1 MLCLG
6 GVSGSNFDWSKN
18 KSTGR
23 IVMGN
28 YFGGNIA
35 MVKINGKTVR
45 SRAFREIETYKDV
58 FRIAGI
64 YIADDAEIMTIT
76 DNRFV
81 MACASDRFQIV
92 DGLQYKDTSVF
103 IEKLYGRR

>member
-6 GVSGSNFDWSKN
+6 GVSGSNFDWAKN

-23 IVMGN
+23 TVMGN
-28 YFGGNIA
+28 YLDRNIA

-76 DNRFV
+76 NNRFV
-81 MACASDRFQIV
+81 MARAFDRFQIV
-92 DGLQYKDTSVF
+92 DGLRYKDTSVF
-103 IEKLYGRR
+103 IERLYGRR

>member
-1 MLCLG
+1 VLFSGRLD
-6 GVSGSNFDWSKN
+6 GSNFDWSKN

-23 IVMGN
+23 TVMGN
-28 YFGGNIA
+28 YLSGNTA
-35 MVKINGKTVR
+35 MVRINGKTVR

-64 YIADDAEIMTIT
+64 YIADDAEIKTIT
-76 DNRFV
+76 NSRFV
-81 MACASDRFQIV
+81 MARASDRFQIV

-103 IEKLYGRR
+103 IERLYGQH

>member
-1 MLCLG
+1 
-6 GVSGSNFDWSKN
+6 
-18 KSTGR
+18 
-23 IVMGN
+23 MGN
-28 YFGGNIA
+28 YLGGNIA

-45 SRAFREIETYKDV
+45 SRAFREIKTYKDV

-76 DNRFV
+76 NNRFV
-81 MACASDRFQIV
+81 MARASDRFQIV

-103 IEKLYGRR
+103 IEKLYGRN